1 MPLLYGILIC
11 NDFAKGGILMLK
23 KRILA
28 ALSALIITVGLLT
41 AAAIPVSAEGYPLPE
56 DTKLYASAAILVN
69 LTGNAEGD
77 VVLYQKNADEVHAP
91 GSMMRYAVLAYALQR
106 IREEDMNI
114 DKVTGKY
121 TQDLFN
127 RYVAGT
133 GVPTANMNF
142 GEQWTLRDLLAVSFI
157 QSASDTVAVLAEAI
171 DGSVPA
177 FVEGMNKMAA
187 DIGCEY
193 THFANLTGLD
203 SLGQYTTARDMYRI
217 MRYCQSFS
225 EFEETASRYQVTVS
239 PKSGGDRTY
248 VSNNSLLQ
256 SSSIH
261 HYSAIAHSRTGLSE
275 HEGRTCAS
283 VARDQGYEYLVVVM
297 GCPEQNKNGETGLH
311 YRDTKTLFQW
321 AFNYFEHQ
329 TVLGKSEIIATL
341 PLELAWDTDH
351 INLVPADK
359 VATVVDKNLDLTQII
374 RKVTLYEESVQ
385 APVEKGQVL
394 GQVELIVNTDQTI
407 GRVDLVAGETIE
419 RSSVMWILHKVGGVF
434 TSGWFWLAVG
444 ALVLLIVLYVVYAIM
459 HNRRRRQQRLSR
471 GKRL

>member
-28 ALSALIITVGLLT
+28 VLSALIITAGLLT
-41 AAAIPVSAEGYPLPE
+41 AAAIPAAAEGYPLPE

-69 LTGNAEGD
+69 LTGDAEGD

-106 IREEDMNI
+106 IREENMNI

-127 RYVAGT
+127 SYVAGT

-142 GEQWTLRDLLAVSFI
+142 GEKWTLRDLLAVSFM
-157 QSASDTVAVLAEAI
+157 QSASDTVAVLADAI
-171 DGSVPA
+171 DGSVTA
-177 FVEGMNKMAA
+177 FIEGMNEMAEE
-187 DIGCEY
+187 IGCEY
-193 THFANLTGLD
+193 THFSNLTGLD

-217 MRYCQSFS
+217 MRYCQGFS
-225 EFEETASRYQVTVS
+225 EFEEIASRYQVTVK
-239 PKSGGDRTY
+239 PKSGGQRTY

-256 SSSIH
+256 ASSMH
-261 HYSAIAHSRTGLSE
+261 HYDAVVHSRTGLSE

-283 VARDQGYEYLVVVM
+283 VARDQGYEYLVVVL
-297 GCPEQNKNGETGLH
+297 GCPEQNKKGETGLH
-311 YRDTKTLFQW
+311 YRDTETLFEW
-321 AFNYFEHQ
+321 AFHHFEHQ

-407 GRVDLVAGETIE
+407 GRVDLVASETIE
-419 RSSVMWILHKVGGVF
+419 RSTLMLILHKVRGVF
-434 TSGWFWLAVG
+434 TSGWFWLAV
-444 ALVLLIVLYVVYAIM
+444 VVVILLIALYIGYAVL
-459 HNRRRRQQRLSR
+459 HNRRRRRQRLQR
-471 GKRL
+471 GGRL

>member
-1 MPLLYGILIC
+1 
-11 NDFAKGGILMLK
+11 MLK

-28 ALSALIITVGLLT
+28 ILSVLTLTVGLLT
-41 AAAIPVSAEGYPLPE
+41 ATAIPAAAEGYPLPE
-56 DTKLYASAAILVN
+56 DTTLYAQSAILVN
-69 LTGNAEGD
+69 LTGDAEGD

-91 GSMMRYAVLAYALQR
+91 GSMMRYAVLAYALHR
-106 IREEDMNI
+106 IQEDDLNI
-114 DKVTGKY
+114 DKVYGTY
-121 TQDLFN
+121 TLDMFN
-127 RYVAGT
+127 QYVAGT
-133 GVPTANMNF
+133 GVPTANMTI
-142 GEQWTLRDLLAVSFI
+142 GEQWSLRDLLAVSFM
-157 QSASDTVAVLAEAI
+157 QAASDAVTVLAATI
-171 DGSVPA
+171 DGSVNK
-177 FVEGMNKMAA
+177 FIDGMNDMAA
-187 DIGCEY
+187 DIGCEFS
-193 THFANLTGLD
+193 HFSNLTGLD

-217 MRYCQSFS
+217 MRYCQGFS
-225 EFEETASRYQVTVS
+225 EFEEMASRYQVTVT
-239 PKSGGDRTY
+239 PKSGGARTY

-297 GCPEQNKNGETGLH
+297 GCPEQNKAGESGLH
-311 YRDTKTLFQW
+311 YRDTKVLLQW

-329 TVLGKSEIIATL
+329 TILGSSEIIATL

-351 INLVPADK
+351 INLVPAEK

-374 RKVTLYEESVQ
+374 RKVTLYEESVE

-419 RSSVMWILHKVGGVF
+419 RSSLLWALQRVGGFF

-444 ALVLLIVLYVVYAIM
+444 VLVLLIVLYVGYAIL
-459 HNRRRRQQRLSR
+459 HNRRRRQQRLTR